1 MNYDLTSL
9 LITISAASASFSAI
23 LGGIIGSKLLSING
37 DRDINSQKIDDL
49 TEELILK
56 VERRDRFDYRVNADD
71 AISFITKKM
80 SEFYQGQKLEEVY
93 SNADHPGIEYEILV
107 PFWQKATELKKRIDD
122 SDLASHYLNEDQLP
136 DDVKDYVQDDEFLND
151 IAKEIIRYMLS
162 LAQRDKFTSY
172 GISMSFTAQLRSLN
186 NHQWKIDLIN
196 DSNKLSWEIEQ
207 LRLKLELL
215 EQKKEALKRPR
226 GITIGLWIFAA
237 FSFVNIILPLLLCD
251 FDISDIKTYRWIKY
265 GSIGVFALGL
275 IATLGYLIYM
285 LKWNPNKTRIY
296 NSEKGDN

>member
-1 MNYDLTSL
+1 METILT
-9 LITISAASASFSAI
+9 TISAASASFSAI

-37 DRDINSQKIDDL
+37 DRDINSQQIDDL

-56 VERRDRFDYRVNADD
+56 VERRDRFDYRINSDD
-71 AISFITKKM
+71 AISFITEKM
-80 SEFYQGQKLEEVY
+80 REFYQEQKLEEVY

-107 PFWQKATELKKRIDD
+107 PFWQKATELKKRIYD
-122 SDLASHYLNEDQLP
+122 SYLASPYLNEDQLP

-162 LAQRDKFTSY
+162 LAQQRDNFASY
-172 GISMSFTAQLRSLN
+172 GISMSYTARLLN
-186 NHQWKIDLIN
+186 NRQWKADLIE

-207 LRLKLELL
+207 LELKLKLL
-215 EQKKEALKRPR
+215 KQKKEALKRPR

-237 FSFVNIILPLLLCD
+237 FSFVNMILPLLLCG

-285 LKWNPNKTRIY
+285 LKWNPAEKYKSTT
-296 NSEKGDN
+296 EKGC

>member
-37 DRDINSQKIDDL
+37 DRDINSQQIDDL

-71 AISFITKKM
+71 AISFITEKM
-80 SEFYQGQKLEEVY
+80 REFYQGQKLEEVY

-107 PFWQKATELKKRIDD
+107 PFWQKATELKKRIYD
-122 SDLASHYLNEDQLP
+122 SYLASPYLNEEQLP
-136 DDVKDYVQDDEFLND
+136 NDIKTYVQDDDFLND

-162 LAQRDKFTSY
+162 LAQQRDKFALNGIAMSY
-172 GISMSFTAQLRSLN
+172 NAALRSLDSA
-186 NHQWKIDLIN
+186 WKLNLIK
-196 DSNKLSWEIEQ
+196 DVNKLSWEIEQ
-207 LRLKLELL
+207 LELKLKFL
-215 EQKKEALKRPR
+215 EQKKEALEKPS
-226 GITIGLWIFAA
+226 GITLGLWIFSS
-237 FSFVNIILPLLLCD
+237 FSFVNIILPLLFLG
-251 FDISDIKTYRWIKY
+251 FDIPNTKTYYWIKY
-265 GSIGVFALGL
+265 GSIGLFALGL

-285 LKWNPNKTRIY
+285 LKWNPAEKYKSTT
-296 NSEKGDN
+296 EKGC

>member
-37 DRDINSQKIDDL
+37 DRDINSQQIDDL

-56 VERRDRFDYRVNADD
+56 VERRDRFDYRINADD
-71 AISFITKKM
+71 AISFITEKM
-80 SEFYQGQKLEEVY
+80 REFYQGQKLEEVF

-107 PFWQKATELKKRIDD
+107 PFWQKATKLKKLIYD
-122 SDLASHYLNEDQLP
+122 SYLVSPYLNEDQLP
-136 DDVKDYVQDDEFLND
+136 NDVKDYVQDDKFLND
-151 IAKEIIRYMLS
+151 IAKEIIRYMLP
-162 LAQRDKFTSY
+162 LAQQRDKFASY
-172 GISMSFTAQLRSLN
+172 GISMSYTAPLRSL
-186 NHQWKIDLIN
+186 NHQWKIDLIK

-237 FSFVNIILPLLLCD
+237 FSFVNMILPLLLYG

-265 GSIGVFALGL
+265 GSVGVFALGL

-285 LKWNPNKTRIY
+285 LKWNPA
-296 NSEKGDN
+296 EKYKSTAKKGC

>member
-56 VERRDRFDYRVNADD
+56 VERRDRFEYRVNADD
-71 AISFITKKM
+71 AISFITEKM
-80 SEFYQGQKLEEVY
+80 REFYQGQNLEEVY

-107 PFWQKATELKKRIDD
+107 PFWQKATKLKKRIYD
-122 SDLASHYLNEDQLP
+122 SYLESPYLNEDQLP

-162 LAQRDKFTSY
+162 LAQQRDKFASY
-172 GISMSFTAQLRSLN
+172 GISMSYTAALRSL
-186 NHQWKIDLIN
+186 NHQWKIDLIE

-207 LRLKLELL
+207 LELKLKLL
-215 EQKKEALKRPR
+215 KQKKEALKRPR
-226 GITIGLWIFAA
+226 GITTGLWIFAA

-285 LKWNPNKTRIY
+285 LKWNPV
-296 NSEKGDN
+296 EKYKSTTKKGC